1 MAQSITDILQSPDGS
16 IGSDNTLQ
24 LRINNGAVYEALYIE
39 TNIPHEL
46 LKKIS
51 IINGADDYWV
61 TSGAQIVDLFE
72 KHRDRVIAPGDFL
85 PIRFSDPDAS
95 LMDIQ
100 GLTALIPEPG
110 DSWLLKVE
118 LGTLPEA
125 PAEGWKF
132 FVWAETTS
140 PVKAT
145 NDGQGGLA
153 LIQRTRILER
163 RLDKKVITSAV
174 EGTNTFDKLIKGNNI
189 NIRTIYIKGDV
200 TEVEFEG
207 KRNGQIS
214 SRWKIS
220 KGLNSFLQKV
230 KAQRNGIQDI
240 PGYFII
246 DPIASGFSY
255 ADMLATNYDEINIK
269 FKCATAGT
277 VEFITDYVKRR

>member
-16 IGSDNTLQ
+16 IGSGNTLQ

-39 TNIPHEL
+39 TNIPHNL
-46 LKKIS
+46 LSKIS

-61 TSGAQIVDLFE
+61 TSGSQIVNVFE
-72 KHRDRVIAPGDFL
+72 KHRNRTIASGDLL
-85 PIRFSDPDAS
+85 PIRFSDPDAAM
-95 LMDIQ
+95 MDIQ
-100 GLTALIPEPG
+100 GLTALVPEAG

-118 LGTLPEA
+118 LGNLPAA
-125 PAEGWKF
+125 PAEGWRF

-140 PVKAT
+140 PVKAIA
-145 NDGQGGLA
+145 NGDGGLE
-153 LIQRTRILER
+153 LVQRTRMLER
-163 RLDKKVITSAV
+163 RLDKKVITAAV

-214 SRWKIS
+214 SRWKLS
-220 KGLNSFLQKV
+220 KALNSQLQKV
-230 KAQRNGIQDI
+230 RAQRNGIRDI
-240 PGYFII
+240 SGYFII
-246 DPIASGFSY
+246 DPIASGFSF
-255 ADMLATNYDEINIK
+255 ADMLVTNYDEINIK
-269 FKCATAGT
+269 FKCASAGT

>member
-16 IGSDNTLQ
+16 IGAGNTLQ
-24 LRINNGAVYEALYIE
+24 LRLSNGAVYEALYIE

-46 LKKIS
+46 LNKIS

-61 TSGAQIVDLFE
+61 TSGSQIVDLFE
-72 KHRDRVIAPGDFL
+72 KHRNRTIAASDYL
-85 PIRFSDPDAS
+85 PIRFSDPDA
-95 LMDIQ
+95 LMMDVQ
-100 GLTALIPEPG
+100 GLTALVPEAG

-118 LGTLPEA
+118 LGTLPAA

-140 PVKAT
+140 PVKAV
-145 NDGQGGLA
+145 NNNGSLS
-153 LIQRTRILER
+153 LVQRSRTLER

-174 EGTNTFDKLIKGNNI
+174 EGINTFDKLIKGTNI

-207 KRNGQIS
+207 KRNGQIV
-214 SRWKIS
+214 SRWKVS
-220 KGLNSFLQKV
+220 KELNSFLQKV

-240 PGYFII
+240 AGYFII
-246 DPIASGFSY
+246 DPIASGFSF
-255 ADMLATNYDEINIK
+255 ADMMVTNYDEINIK
-269 FKCATAGT
+269 FKCETAGT